1 MMQLVFST
9 TTSLLVCGMLL
20 GACSSSDGGG
30 NGGAD
35 AAPQK
40 PLARLFINE
49 LQPSNQDTIT
59 DEAGEADD
67 WIEIYNDSDVA
78 IEMQGY
84 SFADS
89 SGLAQTLT
97 GSVLV
102 QPRAFKLFWADG
114 SPKQGVNHLGF
125 KLSASGDKVTLKD
138 TAGRTVDNVSFGAAS
153 GQSTYARFPDGTG
166 ALAWCGSPTPGVSNG
181 VACAAAPV
189 LGTGGTSGSGGSTGT
204 SSNGGAG
211 GAHDAGGS
219 G

>member
-1 MMQLVFST
+1 MMKLAFAKVWFV
-9 TTSLLVCGMLL
+9 LAGCVML

-30 NGGAD
+30 STD
-35 AAPQK
+35 AAPQT

-49 LQPSNQDTIT
+49 LQPSNQDTVT

-67 WIEIYNDSDVA
+67 WIEIYNDSDTA

-97 GSVLV
+97 SSVLV

-114 SPKQGVNHLGF
+114 SPKQGANHLGF
-125 KLSASGDKVTLKD
+125 KLSASGDKVIIKD
-138 TAGRTVDNVSFGAAS
+138 TTGRTVDSVNFGAAT

-166 ALAWCGSPTPGVSNG
+166 AFAWCTAPTPGVSNG
-181 VACAAAPV
+181 AACADP
-189 LGTGGTSGSGGSTGT
+189 
-204 SSNGGAG
+204 
-211 GAHDAGGS
+211 
-219 G
+219 